1 MLYNNV
7 RPAKHA
13 IHGKVSSV
21 FISVVFKSNN
31 TLTKREPC
39 RFLCLIPLPKYING
53 KL

>member
-7 RPAKHA
+7 RPAKHD

-21 FISVVFKSNN
+21 FIFVVFKSNN
-31 TLTKREPC
+31 LIQDPC
-39 RFLCLIPLPKYING
+39 RFLCLISLPKYING